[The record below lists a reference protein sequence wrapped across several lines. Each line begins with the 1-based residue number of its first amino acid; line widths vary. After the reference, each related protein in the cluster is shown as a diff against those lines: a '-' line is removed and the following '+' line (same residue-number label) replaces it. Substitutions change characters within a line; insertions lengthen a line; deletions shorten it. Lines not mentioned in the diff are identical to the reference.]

1 MLLPLRFSRF
11 WLVGG
16 LAMMVIV
23 LLGTLTPLSTRPIV
37 LLNLLDDK
45 SAHLFAFAVLMLWFC
60 GVFRLKYTPL
70 VAVGLV
76 LFGLLI
82 EWLQSLVPYRSAE
95 FADLLFDGGGI
106 VLVFAG
112 LPPWS
117 RTAMRLRSTGCRPIA
132 PSMLPRAASKCPHT
146 NAR

>member
-16 LAMMVIV
+16 LAIMGIV

-45 SAHLFAFAVLMLWFC
+45 SAHLAAFAVLMLWFC
-60 GVFRLKYTPL
+60 GVFKLRYTPL

-82 EWLQSLVPYRSAE
+82 EWLQSFVPYRAAE

-106 VLVFAG
+106 LVGWALALLG
-112 LPPWS
+112 LRHWTRWMES
-117 RTAMRLRSTGCRPIA
+117 I
-132 PSMLPRAASKCPHT
+132 LPHRAS
-146 NAR
+146 